1 MWFVDKLGKGPAA
14 SPTQATAPNGKAP
27 EPAPAAKSAPVAAAP
42 QAAPQPAPAPEQP
55 KKKKGWF

>member
-27 EPAPAAKSAPVAAAP
+27 EPAQSAPRAAAP
-42 QAAPQPAPAPEQP
+42 QAAPQPAPAPTPEQP